1 MTPDPVEGFLNRV
14 RATIRTHEMLPR
26 ALPPKVRGGSP
37 TCRAPSQACEPVVV
51 AVSGGPDSVALLRAL
66 VELARED
73 FAATLL
79 VAHLNHGL
87 RGPAADADQR
97 FVEDLAH
104 RLDLEYETGR
114 ADIPAEAA
122 ARGLGI
128 EEAARGA
135 RRRFLT
141 EVARKHHARKVA
153 LAHQADDRV
162 ETVLFRILRGTGVE
176 GLAALAPR
184 APLAPCRVGA
194 LHPPSVANTGAGDGG
209 CEAPTLHAEE
219 GIEIIRPLIRITR
232 AECLAYLAAIGQDY
246 REDETNRS
254 DAHARNRLR
263 NELLPLLAASF
274 NERVD
279 EAILRLSDQA
289 GEAAEVLADALE
301 ATWRQIVRETPANDA
316 CVPRPALPGRANAD
330 ENSARRDE
338 TRRGT
343 QAVVID
349 ADDFAMLRPWMQGA
363 ILRRAVERLGGGLKH
378 MSAERT
384 REVVAA
390 LLSKTVV
397 GPIDLPG
404 GLVADRR
411 RRAIRIAKT

>member
-1 MTPDPVEGFLNRV
+1 MFPMTPDPREEFLHRV

-26 ALPPKVRGGSP
+26 A
-37 TCRAPSQACEPVVV
+37 PSQAREALVV

-66 VELARED
+66 VELAQKD

-97 FVEDLAH
+97 FVEDLARH
-104 RLDLEYETGR
+104 LDLECQTSR
-114 ADIPAEAA
+114 ADVPAEAA
-122 ARGLGI
+122 ARGIGI
-128 EEAARGA
+128 EEAARDA
-135 RRRFLT
+135 RRRFLI
-141 EVARKHHARKVA
+141 EVARKHRVRKVA

-184 APLAPCRVGA
+184 VPLAP
-194 LHPPSVANTGAGDGG
+194 
-209 CEAPTLHAEE
+209 EE
-219 GIEIIRPLIRITR
+219 GIEIIRPLIRVTR
-232 AECLAYLAAIGQDY
+232 SDCLAYLAAIGQEY

-254 DAHARNRLR
+254 DAHTRNRLR

-289 GEAAEVLADALE
+289 AEAGEVLADALD
-301 ATWRQIVRETPANDA
+301 ATWRQIVRETCNEPDA
-316 CVPRPALPGRANAD
+316 SAEPDANAEPD
-330 ENSARRDE
+330 AGASGGPHA
-338 TRRGT
+338 
-343 QAVVID
+343 AVVID
-349 ADDFAMLRPWMQGA
+349 ADDFVALRPWMQGA
-363 ILRRAVERLGGGLKH
+363 ILRRAIEHLGGGLKH

-404 GLVADRR
+404 GLLADRH
-411 RRAIRIAKT
+411 RRAIRIAKM

>member
-1 MTPDPVEGFLNRV
+1 MFPMTPDPREGFLNRV

-37 TCRAPSQACEPVVV
+37 TCRAPGQARETVIV

-66 VELARED
+66 LELAQKD

-97 FVEDLAH
+97 FVEDLAR
-104 RLDLEYETGR
+104 RLGLECEVGR
-114 ADIPAEAA
+114 AETRAEAA

-141 EVARKHHARKVA
+141 EVARRRGACKVA

-184 APLAPCRVGA
+184 APLAP
-194 LHPPSVANTGAGDGG
+194 
-209 CEAPTLHAEE
+209 EE
-219 GIEIIRPLIRITR
+219 GIEIIRPLIRVAR
-232 AECLAYLAAIGQDY
+232 SDCLAYLAAIGQDY
-246 REDETNRS
+246 REDETNQS

-263 NELLPLLAASF
+263 NELIPLLKGDF
-274 NERVD
+274 NEAVD
-279 EAILRLSDQA
+279 QAILRLSDQA
-289 GEAAEVLADALE
+289 TEAAEVLADALE
-301 ATWRQIVRETPANDA
+301 ATWRQIVRETPTNDD

-343 QAVVID
+343 QAILID
-349 ADDFAMLRPWMQGA
+349 ADDFATLRPWMQGA
-363 ILRRAVERLGGGLKH
+363 ILRRAIERLGGGLKH

-397 GPIDLPG
+397 GPIELPG
-404 GLVADRR
+404 NLVADRNR
-411 RRAIRIAKT
+411 RTIRIAKT

>member
-14 RATIRTHEMLPR
+14 RATILAHEMLPR
-26 ALPPKVRGGSP
+26 TLAPEVRGGSP
-37 TCRAPSQACEPVVV
+37 TRREPGQACEPLVV

-66 VELARED
+66 VELVEED

-87 RGPAADADQR
+87 RGPAADADQQ
-97 FVEDLAH
+97 FVENLAR
-104 RLDLEYETGR
+104 RLGLECETGR
-114 ADIPAEAA
+114 AGVRAEAA

-128 EEAARGA
+128 EEAARDS
-135 RRRFLT
+135 RRRFLA
-141 EVARKHHARKVA
+141 EVARRRGARKVA

-184 APLAPCRVGA
+184 APLAP
-194 LHPPSVANTGAGDGG
+194 
-209 CEAPTLHAEE
+209 EE
-219 GIEIIRPLIRITR
+219 GIEIIRPLVRVTR
-232 AECLAYLAAIGQDY
+232 SDCLAYLAAIGQAY
-246 REDETNRS
+246 REDETNQS

-263 NELLPLLAASF
+263 NELLPLLATSF
-274 NERVD
+274 NESVD
-279 EAILRLSDQA
+279 QAILRLSDQA
-289 GEAAEVLADALE
+289 VEAAEVLADALE
-301 ATWRQIVRETPANDA
+301 TTWLKIVRETPADDA

-330 ENSARRDE
+330 ENAARRDE

-343 QAVVID
+343 QAILID
-349 ADDFAMLRPWMQGA
+349 ADDFAALRPWMQGA
-363 ILRRAVERLGGGLKH
+363 ILRRAIERLGGGLKH

-384 REVVAA
+384 GEVVAA

-404 GLVADRR
+404 NLVAERR
-411 RRAIRIAKT
+411 RRAIHIGKCRLGRRPGGRSPPHLSA

>member
-1 MTPDPVEGFLNRV
+1 MSPMTPDPVEGFLNRV
-14 RATIRTHEMLPR
+14 RATIRTHEMLPHTAATPEAR
-26 ALPPKVRGGSP
+26 ETL
-37 TCRAPSQACEPVVV
+37 VV
-51 AVSGGPDSVALLRAL
+51 AVSGGVVSVALLRAL
-66 VELARED
+66 VELVEED
-73 FAATLL
+73 FAATLI

-87 RGPAADADQR
+87 RGPAADADQK
-97 FVEDLAH
+97 FVEDLAQH
-104 RLDLEYETGR
+104 LGLECETSR
-114 ADIPAEAA
+114 ADVTAEAA
-122 ARGLGI
+122 ARGIGI
-128 EEAARGA
+128 EEAARDT

-141 EVARKHHARKVA
+141 EVARRHGARKVA

-184 APLAPCRVGA
+184 APLAP
-194 LHPPSVANTGAGDGG
+194 
-209 CEAPTLHAEE
+209 EE
-219 GIEIIRPLIRITR
+219 WIEIIRPLVRVTR
-232 AECLAYLAAIGQDY
+232 SDCLAYLAAIGQAY
-246 REDETNRS
+246 REDETNQS

-289 GEAAEVLADALE
+289 TEAAEVLADALD
-301 ATWRQIVRETPANDA
+301 ATWRQIVRETPTNDD

-343 QAVVID
+343 QAILID

-363 ILRRAVERLGGGLKH
+363 IIRRAIERLGGGLKH

-404 GLVADRR
+404 DLVADRN
-411 RRAIRIAKT
+411 RRAIRIGKGNAELGMRTAE

>member
-1 MTPDPVEGFLNRV
+1 MFPMTPDPHEGFLHRV

-26 ALPPKVRGGSP
+26 AAAPTETRPPL
-37 TCRAPSQACEPVVV
+37 VV

-66 VELARED
+66 VELVKKD

-87 RGPAADADQR
+87 RGPAADADQT
-97 FVEDLAH
+97 FVEDLARH
-104 RLDLEYETGR
+104 LGLECEMGR
-114 ADIPAEAA
+114 ADVPAEAA
-122 ARGLGI
+122 ARGIGI

-141 EVARKHHARKVA
+141 EVARRRSARRVA

-184 APLAPCRVGA
+184 APLAPAQELRGGSPDLPRGA
-194 LHPPSVANTGAGDGG
+194 VAQGDRANSAGD
-209 CEAPTLHAEE
+209 
-219 GIEIIRPLIRITR
+219 IEIIRPLIRVTR
-232 AECLAYLAAIGQDY
+232 SDCLAYLAAIGQEY

-263 NELLPLLAASF
+263 NELIPLLQGNF
-274 NERVD
+274 NEAVD

-289 GEAAEVLADALE
+289 GEAADCLADALD
-301 ATWRQIVRETPANDA
+301 ATWRQIVRETPAPVCHSEVA
-316 CVPRPALPGRANAD
+316 AAT
-330 ENSARRDE
+330 EES
-338 TRRGT
+338 RRGT
-343 QAVVID
+343 QAIVID
-349 ADDFAMLRPWMQGA
+349 ADDFAALRPWMQGA

-404 GLVADRR
+404 GLVADRN
-411 RRAIRIAKT
+411 RRAIRIGWRI